1 MIVLFSVRFL
11 NTVSDTLSRRR
22 RENVEDSAQFSLTSR
37 AVFSTQTAV
46 RGNAVD
52 THITEPNLAEGY
64 FFSHDHLTQLL
75 TQPRK
80 TEIKPNEKVE
90 YCGARGG
97 YTFPESEQRY
107 VYPLLLPNEITFITY
122 LTRPVTCIIMLDERS
137 DNECGTRRSELA
149 RNNCVNFFANG
160 SSLVDYV
167 AHNLESFVVPLMPIR
182 QLTKQK
188 RQRK

>member
-52 THITEPNLAEGY
+52 THITEPNLAEGV
-64 FFSHDHLTQLL
+64 FSHDHLTQLL

-90 YCGARGG
+90 YCGALGG
-97 YTFPESEQRY
+97 YTC
-107 VYPLLLPNEITFITY
+107 N
-122 LTRPVTCIIMLDERS
+122 
-137 DNECGTRRSELA
+137 
-149 RNNCVNFFANG
+149 
-160 SSLVDYV
+160 
-167 AHNLESFVVPLMPIR
+167 
-182 QLTKQK
+182 
-188 RQRK
+188 